1 MILQSV
7 FIGNLKKFRKQ
18 KGLSQMKLAARCN
31 TSTSYIGEIEIGNKF
46 PSITMIEK
54 IANALQIQ
62 PHFLFLTEQASDIN
76 EQVHLQPTIPEDIKT
91 DIIQQLTAAAQKI
104 IKSYSHYTKSS
115 LSNYFVSFK
124 A

>member
-1 MILQSV
+1 MILQSI

-18 KGLSQMKLAARCN
+18 KGLSQMKLAERCK

-62 PHFLFLTEQASDIN
+62 PHLLFLAEQDSGVN
-76 EQVHLQPTIPEDIKT
+76 EQTPLQSAIPEDIKT
-91 DIIQQLTAAAQKI
+91 DIIQQLTEAAQKI
-104 IKSYSHYTKSS
+104 FKSY
-115 LSNYFVSFK
+115 
-124 A
+124 